1 MQDNFMKYIEY
12 LFVTGQLDEMDNEQ
26 ISEIANELFNDDESL
41 DNDDNSLKRYG
52 VNYLDKLNYE
62 KYIDYEDFKSKNP
75 GKYYFFT
82 RYGKKDHTKIGR
94 AHV

>member
-41 DNDDNSLKRYG
+41 ENIFLEITENEE
-52 VNYLDKLNYE
+52 NN
-62 KYIDYEDFKSKNP
+62 
-75 GKYYFFT
+75 
-82 RYGKKDHTKIGR
+82 
-94 AHV
+94 